1 MVTWPLFADQFY
13 NEKLIVELLRVGVRV
28 GVEFVVNWGQEE
40 KYGVVV
46 RRQGVTRAVEEL
58 MGGGVEGRERRERAR
73 ELGEMAKRAVEE
85 GGSSFL
91 NIERLIQD
99 IREQVMCNQTTT

>member
-1 MVTWPLFADQFY
+1 M
-13 NEKLIVELLRVGVRV
+13 ELLRV

-58 MGGGVEGRERRERAR
+58 MGGGVEGRERGERG
-73 ELGEMAKRAVEE
+73 LGSLGRWLRGLSRKVVLL
-85 GGSSFL
+85 SLIL
-91 NIERLIQD
+91 N
-99 IREQVMCNQTTT
+99 V